1 MASAL
6 NFNLNYFT
14 NAIVDPIG
22 DIVNI
27 PSRKAQSLNT
37 PRPQNKFHKSHF
49 NCVVVV
55 VSSNPGMLREVEE
68 GKGGV
73 CLSCLIKWVD
83 RLLVAHGAWFL
94 ADSWFRAFVPNG

>member
-22 DIVNI
+22 DIANI

-37 PRPQNKFHKSHF
+37 SPPANKFHKSHL
-49 NCVVVV
+49 NCAV

-68 GKGGV
+68 GGG

-83 RLLVAHGAWFL
+83 RLLVAHGAWCL